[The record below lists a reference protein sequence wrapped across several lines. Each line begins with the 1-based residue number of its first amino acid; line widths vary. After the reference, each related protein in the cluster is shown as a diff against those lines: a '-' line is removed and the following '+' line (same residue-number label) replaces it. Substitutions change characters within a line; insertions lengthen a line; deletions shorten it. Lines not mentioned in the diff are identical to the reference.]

1 MSQPAQADAT
11 SLSQE
16 AGSRPGRGRKRGAGW
31 HVPGPGVGGH
41 APPKMWTPS
50 QGCRYSLIRTAPP
63 EPALRPLASPLNAS
77 PRPWTSNSH
86 HKAVKAKSSCLS
98 PSKCSLPPHFPTFTG
113 QTFDFRVCVSNHPCQ
128 FPGGLL
134 PTGTP
139 ASQNP
144 RSSRDR
150 GWHTDGD
157 GQGVPGADQLTGRR

>member
-1 MSQPAQADAT
+1 MCVAT
-11 SLSQE
+11 SPGRCDKPFTGGWELARQRE
-16 AGSRPGRGRKRGAGW
+16 EEGSRLACARAR
-31 HVPGPGVGGH
+31 VGGH

-63 EPALRPLASPLNAS
+63 EPVLRPLASPLNAS

-144 RSSRDR
+144 RSSRDGAGIR
-150 GWHTDGD
+150 METDR
-157 GQGVPGADQLTGRR
+157 VRPGLIS